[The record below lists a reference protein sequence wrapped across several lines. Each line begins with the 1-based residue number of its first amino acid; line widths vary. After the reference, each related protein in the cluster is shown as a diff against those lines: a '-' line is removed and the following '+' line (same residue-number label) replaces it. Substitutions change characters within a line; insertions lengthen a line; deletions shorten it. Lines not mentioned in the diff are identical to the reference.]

1 MEEPIRGR
9 HRAHAAPRLAGG
21 WPYHC
26 PGGGG
31 GEGPARRSRQPRAV
45 RRVARPGPALPGPAA
60 AMWCSG
66 NPAGGAAGAV
76 AVTLALSGTRDC
88 FLRLPP
94 ALASHLR
101 LQQVRAGPG

>member
-31 GEGPARRSRQPRAV
+31 GRALPAAAGSPAQCAGWR
-45 RRVARPGPALPGPAA
+45 GPALPGPAAA

-101 LQQVRAGPG
+101 LQQVRTGPG